1 MSPGEDLLREIGGQV
16 LVAGETKAPGGDS
29 RVVALEELVEQAISL
44 CRAEKSEGA
53 VDQLFGA
60 GLLEV
65 HRSQGV
71 TQIGVRPITTVLASI
86 RSSNTSGQRLAQ

>member
-29 RVVALEELVEQAISL
+29 RVVALEELVDQAISL
-44 CRAEKSEGA
+44 CGAEKREGA
-53 VDQLFGA
+53 ADQLFGA

-65 HRSQGV
+65 HRSQAV
-71 TQIGVRPITTVLASI
+71 TQIGIRPVAAMLASNS
-86 RSSNTSGQRLAQ
+86 RSNAAGQRLAQ